1 MKKDVRKTR
10 PLEAASYVVGGKWK
24 SVILYRLLNNT
35 VRFNELLR
43 SIPDVTRR
51 MLTLQLRELEKD
63 GLISRKVYHQ
73 VPPKVEYSLTSLG
86 KALEEN
92 LELLRQWGEKY
103 LKSKN
108 QKSGS

>member
-1 MKKDVRKTR
+1 MKKDVRKTC
-10 PLEAASYVVGGKWK
+10 PLEAASSVVGGKWK

-35 VRFNELLR
+35 MRFNELLR

-103 LKSKN
+103 LKSKH
-108 QKSGS
+108 QK